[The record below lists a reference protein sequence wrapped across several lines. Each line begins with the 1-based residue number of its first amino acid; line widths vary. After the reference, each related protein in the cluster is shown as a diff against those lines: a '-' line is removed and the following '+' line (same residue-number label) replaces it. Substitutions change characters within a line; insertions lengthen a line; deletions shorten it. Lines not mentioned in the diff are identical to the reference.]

1 MHEHTISVKEFN
13 DPNELKRKKIRK
25 LLRLNGV
32 SPPIELAERITVVVA
47 AVSVAAAACSFKSI
61 FKSHAEKMT
70 IFSEIFLVRF

>member
-32 SPPIELAERITVVVA
+32 SPPIELTERITVVVA
-47 AVSVAAAACSFKSI
+47 AVSVAAAAACSFKSI

-70 IFSEIFLVRF
+70 IFSEIF